1 MYINGLF
8 YILMFLEANTNMA
21 FLYQRDIPYFKIGN
35 LLFLT
40 NVFII
45 IV

>member
-1 MYINGLF
+1 MYINGLY
-8 YILMFLEANTNMA
+8 YILMFLEANMA

-35 LLFLT
+35 LLLLT